1 MSVPLAVSLIVIG
14 VCGTAIA
21 FEDKIKKSEAIAWG
35 VVVMGV
41 IAAIGI
47 ALI

>member
-21 FEDKIKKSEAIAWG
+21 FEDKIKESETIAWG
-35 VVVMGV
+35 VVIMGV
-41 IAAIGI
+41 MAAIGI